1 MSVAVGFQRN
11 RLQPVANVQLN
22 DVYGEVT
29 LQYVLNG
36 WEKNTNWSPFPSAC
50 VYIKEVAM
58 QTRLRLRPT
67 YSYNDT
73 LL

>member
-36 WEKNTNWSPFPSAC
+36 
-50 VYIKEVAM
+50 
-58 QTRLRLRPT
+58 
-67 YSYNDT
+67 
-73 LL
+73 